1 VPEQRRTTFV
11 IFMVVST
18 FQLSAI
24 NGLIVYTEDIFTDL
38 EPVIGIS
45 ASFSLAAF
53 SDIALIG
60 SIVGMIFGEIFTRRK
75 LAVIGGFI
83 ISLMSLLVGFT
94 APSGPKDT
102 NKLYGFISYGSLF
115 ALLLDLLGIY
125 GAFFAIYVA
134 EIGNIA

>member
-1 VPEQRRTTFV
+1 
-11 IFMVVST
+11 
-18 FQLSAI
+18 
-24 NGLIVYTEDIFTDL
+24 
-38 EPVIGIS
+38 
-45 ASFSLAAF
+45 
-53 SDIALIG
+53 
-60 SIVGMIFGEIFTRRK
+60 MIFGEIFTRRK